1 MNIENLG
8 EIKAVAFDI
17 DGTLYKN
24 WHLYLRMFFH
34 LLRYNQFLFSSYSP
48 HYIYN
53 NTKSKKHN
61 RKTDTQLS
69 VSV

>member
-34 LLRYNQFLFSSYSP
+34 LLRYNQFFIKYGLV
-48 HYIYN
+48 
-53 NTKSKKHN
+53 
-61 RKTDTQLS
+61 RDTLHSEEQFPD
-69 VSV
+69 